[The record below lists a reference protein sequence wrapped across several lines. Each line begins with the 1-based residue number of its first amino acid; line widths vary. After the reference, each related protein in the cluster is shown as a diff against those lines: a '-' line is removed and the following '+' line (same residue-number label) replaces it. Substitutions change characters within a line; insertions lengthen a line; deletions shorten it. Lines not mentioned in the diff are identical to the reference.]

1 MKKNITLES
10 LNTGEEQKILE
21 MIRSDETLIDTFGT
35 GKDRISRLL
44 NSTYTAIIKNDNN
57 PVGFVMMTDPR
68 QTDTHEI
75 DIGILTKYRGQGYGS
90 EALKLLKNII
100 AFNQIKTSVQVS
112 KCNEP
117 AIKAVTNSGFTL
129 VNSDEKYNFYTL
141 ETKSTRK

>member
-44 NSTYTAIIKNDNN
+44 NSTYTAINKNDNN